1 MNSIYKIE
9 ESIYRNIFNIINHY
23 VNARYKILST
33 AIPKILI
40 TKDNIEYIYDDITN
54 KTLKEIDKECNKK
67 IQQILDEPRTRYFT
81 RRFASNE
88 F

>member
-9 ESIYRNIFNIINHY
+9 ESIYRNIFNIINYY
-23 VNARYKILST
+23 VNVRYKILST

-81 RRFASNE
+81 RRLASNE